1 MQIQLNPP
9 LSMNTAQLSIFDQ
22 PPPIEVAA
30 SVPEAP
36 AAIEGEI
43 FAPGDRIQI
52 TQVGPPLEHLN
63 GQKGEIISLMPGLAS
78 VKVEGIAT
86 AIMLRVEALERWS
99 PISDFTTVREAAES
113 VCLASAGD
121 LVECEGAYVGRI
133 GTVRR
138 VGVQCGG
145 RVAWVDYGEGVPLY
159 PCPVEQLS
167 LAE

>member
-1 MQIQLNPP
+1 
-9 LSMNTAQLSIFDQ
+9 MNTAQLSIFDQ
-22 PPPIEVAA
+22 PLPLEAA
-30 SVPEAP
+30 TP
-36 AAIEGEI
+36 AAETPTTVEGEI

-52 TQVGPPLEHLN
+52 AQVGPPLEHLN

-86 AIMLRVEALERWS
+86 AIMLRIEALERWS

-113 VCLASAGD
+113 VCLASVGD
-121 LVECEGAYVGRI
+121 RVEYEGAYVGRI

-138 VGVQCGG
+138 VGVQCGVM
-145 RVAWVDYGEGVPLY
+145 VAWVDYGEGVPLY
-159 PCPVEQLS
+159 PCPVERLL